1 MCAQTVSLCATPLS
15 KWRSCMAA
23 QPITLE
29 DWEVVQK
36 CESMLDNLR
45 KCSDRVLADAK
56 AKTKQVETREARFL
70 LPHGA

>member
-1 MCAQTVSLCATPLS
+1 
-15 KWRSCMAA
+15 MAA